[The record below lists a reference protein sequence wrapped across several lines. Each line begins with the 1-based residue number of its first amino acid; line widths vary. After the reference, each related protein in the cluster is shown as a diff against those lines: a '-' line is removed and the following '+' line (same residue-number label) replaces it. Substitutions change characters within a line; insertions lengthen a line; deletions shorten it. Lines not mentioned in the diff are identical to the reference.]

1 MTIKQSGI
9 FHHSHDDCILDL
21 QLILKK
27 KKNLKNHIYATF
39 PLMLHITY
47 SIFQPVTSRYPY
59 SQMTTQTHM

>member
-47 SIFQPVTSRYPY
+47 SILKKKPNLQLAAIL
-59 SQMTTQTHM
+59 THK